1 MNEITRY
8 NNSLNTIPMR
18 QWTAEEQNFFFAIL
32 TQIRDKGTDTFY
44 FNTEE
49 LKEFSAYTNKH
60 SKDFKQTMKSLSS
73 KLENL
78 RYREETDNSYKSMV
92 LFQSF
97 EANWDDSLD
106 NIQLEVTI
114 SKKFEYIVNQLQAN
128 FTQFELAQFTNLRST
143 YSKTMFRHMKQ
154 WRTKGVI
161 GGFPN
166 GEIPKEELYTMLDV
180 PSSMRRANNFKEKV
194 IKPIIL
200 ELSPLFEGLKIK
212 PIKARKAGNPIIAY
226 KISWKSEK
234 TGNWVKDKYKSKDK
248 YKYNQNLPQGLPS
261 WTDEAKL
268 LKAGYDTKG
277 MTQNEMYHLVKEKGL

>member
-106 NIQLEVTI
+106 NIQLEVMI

-248 YKYNQNLPQGLPS
+248 YNQNLPQGLPS

>member
-1 MNEITRY
+1 MLLEKAKNR
-8 NNSLNTIPMR
+8 
-18 QWTAEEQNFFFAIL
+18 
-32 TQIRDKGTDTFY
+32 
-44 FNTEE
+44 
-49 LKEFSAYTNKH
+49 
-60 SKDFKQTMKSLSS
+60 
-73 KLENL
+73 LENV
-78 RYREETDNSYKSMV
+78 YY
-92 LFQSF
+92 
-97 EANWDDSLD
+97 
-106 NIQLEVTI
+106 
-114 SKKFEYIVNQLQAN
+114 
-128 FTQFELAQFTNLRST
+128 NLIT
-143 YSKTMFRHMKQ
+143 

-161 GGFPN
+161 GGFQN

>member
-106 NIQLEVTI
+106 NIRLEVMI

-234 TGNWVKDKYKSKDK
+234 TGYWVKDKYKSKD
-248 YKYNQNLPQGLPS
+248 KYNQNLPQGLPS